1 MSLAKKNITKKNN
14 ILSFTFNFIKEE
26 IVFVIATLV
35 AIISA
40 FFVPPSIEYFSYIDW
55 DTLFILFS
63 LMAVVQ
69 GLKKEGLFD
78 YFSRVLSKKAKTKKG
93 ISFILVFLCF
103 FMSMFITNDVA
114 LITFVPFTI
123 QIFAEKRANLLIYV
137 IVLETIA
144 ANLGSMLLPIGNPQ
158 NLFLFGTMDCSI
170 LDFMLF
176 LLPYVILSAIILT
189 LLLLFIPA
197 KPLNETNNNESE
209 KCDFH
214 LKGNI
219 LYGILFFTCILSV
232 TKLLPKY
239 ILIIIVGVV
248 VFIKDKSIFKKI
260 DYMLLLTFMAFFVF
274 TGNIGNINEIKTFLI
289 DNIKGKELFSG
300 IIFSQVISNVPAAL
314 MLQPFALNI
323 EKLLIG
329 VNIGGLGT
337 IIASLASLISFKIY
351 NTSITKPKS
360 SLYLLIF
367 SLLNILFLGLLIL
380 LAIILD

>member
-78 YFSRVLSKKAKTKKG
+78 YFSTVLSKKAKTKKG

-123 QIFAEKRANLLIYV
+123 QIFAKKRDNLLIYV

-197 KPLNETNNNESE
+197 KSLNETNNNESE

-239 ILIIIVGVV
+239 ILVVIVGVV

>member
-78 YFSRVLSKKAKTKKG
+78 YFSMVLSKKAKTKKG

-123 QIFAEKRANLLIYV
+123 QIFAEKRDNLLIYV

-158 NLFLFGTMDCSI
+158 NLFLFSTMDCSI

-248 VFIKDKSIFKKI
+248 VFIKDKSI
-260 DYMLLLTFMAFFVF
+260 
-274 TGNIGNINEIKTFLI
+274 
-289 DNIKGKELFSG
+289 
-300 IIFSQVISNVPAAL
+300 
-314 MLQPFALNI
+314 
-323 EKLLIG
+323 
-329 VNIGGLGT
+329 
-337 IIASLASLISFKIY
+337 
-351 NTSITKPKS
+351 
-360 SLYLLIF
+360 
-367 SLLNILFLGLLIL
+367 
-380 LAIILD
+380 